1 MTPTR
6 TRSRSQELFERA
18 QRSLIEGVNSPSR
31 GSAVFA
37 GGPLMIER
45 GRGSRVWDADGNEYV
60 DFLMSFGALI
70 HGHAH
75 PVLVSAVSQAVAEG
89 SHFASATSAEVEAAE
104 RFRGMVPSAEVVRFT
119 NSGSEATMLAL
130 RLARAHTGRTKFL
143 KFEGHYHGWYDPY
156 LLNAH
161 SHPPETL
168 GSAESPARIP
178 DSEGIPSSTFV
189 KDRDATLGAD
199 RRRNSGLRQRRD
211 EPERLEQNCLSAG
224 IRTRH
229 EQRSLVGGHGQVE
242 WNDVGAL
249 ERVMKKHG
257 RELAAV
263 ITEPIMANMGCIPP
277 RDGYLERLRD
287 VTRQWGALL
296 ILDEVVT
303 GFRYAP
309 GGCQEYYRIQPDI
322 STFGKAL
329 GAGFPV
335 GAVAGP
341 RLLLSRMQWGSGM
354 VLHYGTFNGHRLTMK
369 VIAANLDLLAADH
382 NAAYDKLHALG
393 DCAITGLREV
403 FKKRKVRA
411 IVQGLG
417 PMFQIYFTDRDAIH
431 DYRDYCTW
439 VDTGKYSRFVHALL
453 DLGIYM
459 TPSNGL
465 HWIISTA
472 HTQADIAALI
482 DAGDR
487 ACAELS

>member
-1 MTPTR
+1 MVADWLDRFDQVLKSTTTTR
-6 TRSRSQELFERA
+6 TRNRSREWFERA

-31 GSAVFA
+31 GSTTFA
-37 GGPLMIER
+37 GGPPMIER
-45 GRGSRVWDADGNEYV
+45 GRGSHVWDADGNEYV
-60 DFLMSFGALI
+60 DFMMSFGALI

-75 PVLVSAVSQAVAEG
+75 PALVSVVSRAMAEG

-104 RFRGMVPSAEVVRFT
+104 RFRRMVPSAEVVRFT

-161 SHPPETL
+161 SHSPEQL
-168 GSAESPARIP
+168 GPRVDPARIP
-178 DSEGIPSSTFV
+178 DSEGIPASTF
-189 KDRDATLGAD
+189 
-199 RRRNSGLRQRRD
+199 D
-211 EPERLEQNCLSAG
+211 EVVLAS
-224 IRTRH
+224 
-229 EQRSLVGGHGQVE
+229 
-242 WNDVGAL
+242 WNDVGVL
-249 ERVMKKHG
+249 ERVMKRYG

-277 RDGYLERLRD
+277 RDGYLQRLRD
-287 VTRQWGALL
+287 ITRQYEVLL

-309 GGCQEYYRIQPDI
+309 GGCQEYYGIQPDI

-341 RLLLSRMQWGSGM
+341 RSILDRMRWGNNM

-369 VIAANLDLLAADH
+369 VVATNLDLLAADN
-382 NAAYDKLHALG
+382 NAAYRKLHALG
-393 DCAITGLREV
+393 NSAIAGLREV
-403 FKKRKVRA
+403 FKKRRAPA
-411 IVQGLG
+411 IVQGFG

-431 DYRDYCTW
+431 DYRDYCAY
-439 VDTGKYSRFVHALL
+439 VDTGKYSRFVHSLL
-453 DLGIYM
+453 ELGIYM

-472 HTQADIAALI
+472 HTETDLIALI
-482 DAGDR
+482 EAADR
-487 ACAELS
+487 ACADFL